1 MSSVTDWTYVN
12 QRTWQERT
20 DTVQFNSET
29 AFNFTVNDTDNSCS
43 FFVSFFKY
51 DPSFMALRFLTRKL
65 SFAET
70 IFNRV
75 QSYVYLRTYL
85 NF

>member
-43 FFVSFFKY
+43 FFVSFFK
-51 DPSFMALRFLTRKL
+51 
-65 SFAET
+65 
-70 IFNRV
+70 
-75 QSYVYLRTYL
+75 
-85 NF
+85 